1 MVTDIIN
8 ELYDKEYQLTVQ
20 YMNNKTVENWN
31 ELIEFRRQSIQ
42 IEEAIMETNI
52 IDKQFGFDEIVYYI

>member
-1 MVTDIIN
+1 
-8 ELYDKEYQLTVQ
+8 
-20 YMNNKTVENWN
+20 MNNKTVENWN

>member
-1 MVTDIIN
+1 MVIDIIN

-31 ELIEFRRQSIQ
+31 ELIEFRRHSIQ

>member
-31 ELIEFRRQSIQ
+31 ELIEFRQHAIQ
-42 IEEAIMETNI
+42 IEETISLAH
-52 IDKQFGFDEIVYYI
+52 Q

>member
-31 ELIEFRRQSIQ
+31 ELFEFRQHAIQ
-42 IEEAIMETNI
+42 IEETISLAHQE
-52 IDKQFGFDEIVYYI
+52 

>member
-31 ELIEFRRQSIQ
+31 ELIEFRRHSIQ

>member
-1 MVTDIIN
+1 MVIDIIN

-31 ELIEFRRQSIQ
+31 ELIEFRRHSIQ
-42 IEEAIMETNI
+42 IEEAIIETNI